1 MAEAAAS
8 VYPDQRLP
16 RVCLCVHVCV
26 CVCVCV
32 CVAVHEIAYGSHVL
46 VFVLLGVND

>member
-26 CVCVCV
+26 CV
-32 CVAVHEIAYGSHVL
+32 AVHEIAYGSHVL